1 MIIRARLVLPVA
13 RPPIEDGVVI
23 VAGERIAW
31 VGRRADLPAGSHG
44 EEHDLG
50 EAALLPGLINA
61 HCHLDYTG
69 MAGHIPPPK
78 RFTDWIKAIVALK
91 NSWTVEEFAA
101 SWKSGAE
108 MLLRSGTTT
117 VADIEAF
124 PELLPGLWDTTPLRV
139 HSFRELI
146 QLRNR
151 EPAAEHV
158 ERVMNECLGLAG
170 SDGRI
175 GLSPHACYTTTPEL
189 LEYTARAA
197 HRRRWRLATHVAES
211 EEEFEMFMYAQG
223 PMHEWLKGQRDMSD
237 CGRGSPVQLLERLGY
252 LDENLLAIHA
262 NYLARHDA
270 VTLAGAGVTVV
281 HCPRSH
287 DYFRHL
293 KFPRA
298 ELAAAGV
305 NLCLGT
311 DSLASVR
318 KESGRTTELNLF
330 TEMQSFASQ
339 SPEVPPETVLRMTTV
354 NSARA
359 LGRTGELGE
368 LTAGALADLIAVPTN
383 ASAGQAVEAVLHHR
397 GPVAAS
403 LIAGH
408 WALPRSR

>member
-1 MIIRARLVLPVA
+1 MLLRARLVLPIS

-23 VAGERIAW
+23 VTGERITW
-31 VGRRADLPAGSHG
+31 VGRWAALPPGAHG
-44 EEHDLG
+44 EPHDLG
-50 EAALLPGLINA
+50 EVALLPGLINT

-69 MAGHIPPPK
+69 MAGHLPPPK
-78 RFTDWIKAIVALK
+78 RFTDWLKAIVALK
-91 NSWTVEEFAA
+91 NSWTVEEFAS
-101 SWKSGAE
+101 SWKHGAE
-108 MLLRSGTTT
+108 MLLRTGTTT
-117 VADIEAF
+117 VADAEAF
-124 PELLPGLWDTTPLRV
+124 PELLPGLWDATPLRV
-139 HSFRELI
+139 LSFRELI

-151 EPAAEHV
+151 EPAAAHV

-170 SDGRI
+170 SEGRV
-175 GLSPHACYTTTPEL
+175 GLSPHASYTTTPEL
-189 LEYTARAA
+189 LEHAARAA
-197 HRRRWRLATHVAES
+197 HRRRWRLVTHVAES

-223 PMHEWLKGQRDMSD
+223 PMYEWLKGQRDMAD

-287 DYFRHL
+287 AYFRHL

-298 ELAAAGV
+298 ELTAAGV

-318 KESGRTTELNLF
+318 KEPGRAMELNLF
-330 TEMQSFASQ
+330 TEMQTFASQ
-339 SPEVPPETVLRMTTV
+339 APDVAPESILRMTTV
-354 NSARA
+354 NAARA
-359 LGRTGELGE
+359 LGRAGELGE
-368 LTAGALADLIAVPTN
+368 LTPGALADLIAVPTT
-383 ASAGQAVEAVLHHR
+383 ASAGQAAESVLHHR

-408 WALPRSR
+408 WALPPSR